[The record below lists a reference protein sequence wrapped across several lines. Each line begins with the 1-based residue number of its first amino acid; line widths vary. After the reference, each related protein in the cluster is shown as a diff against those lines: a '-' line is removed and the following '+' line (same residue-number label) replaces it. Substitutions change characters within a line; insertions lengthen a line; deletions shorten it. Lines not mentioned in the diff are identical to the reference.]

1 MGIFTQ
7 GWCPDYPFL
16 HPTFLLVFNGR
27 FHPRVAP
34 ELLFFSS
41 KFFYEFWQAPWLSFC
56 SSNFFIYYDRRFHPR
71 VAPGLSFCSSNF
83 LLCFDGRFQPRV
95 APGLSVSSSNF
106 LMRFDGRFHPRV
118 APRLTFC
125 SSNFFMCF
133 DGRFHPRVAPHLSKC
148 QMGHKWS
155 TNKVTVIS
163 NGGPNWSLIRKF
175 NLVSP
180 AQHWNPVVHSLAT
193 CGLCYLWQGVL

>member
-1 MGIFTQ
+1 MDSRCLLSYVVSISILFLFTQLFLWVLMGIFTQ

-71 VAPGLSFCSSNF
+71 VAPGLLFCSSNF
-83 LLCFDGRFQPRV
+83 FLCFDGRFYLRV
-95 APGLSVSSSNF
+95 TPGFLHPTFLWDLTGVFTQGWRPGKRFAHPTYVKWAIINDPQTKSLLYVMEGLTDPSLESV
-106 LMRFDGRFHPRV
+106 
-118 APRLTFC
+118 
-125 SSNFFMCF
+125 
-133 DGRFHPRVAPHLSKC
+133 
-148 QMGHKWS
+148 
-155 TNKVTVIS
+155 I
-163 NGGPNWSLIRKF
+163 
-175 NLVSP
+175 
-180 AQHWNPVVHSLAT
+180 
-193 CGLCYLWQGVL
+193 